1 MTYAEF
7 ESIVMLEN
15 NGKQNPNESYT
26 NNYQKH
32 VACSYGY
39 KLICVMISSVN
50 LLNHIWVKMLF
61 AILLIPI
68 IFHNLKSNDS
78 HLNMLELGK
87 LNFKINVIPNRLERY
102 MSFKIDNKLTFID
115 SFQFLNSSLTSLVKK
130 VESRI

>member
-39 KLICVMISSVN
+39 KLICVMISLVN

-68 IFHNLKSNDS
+68 VFHNLKSNDS

-87 LNFKINVIPNRLERY
+87 LNFKINVIQNRLERY

-115 SFQFLNSSLTSLVKK
+115 SFQFLSSSLTSLVKK

>member
-39 KLICVMISSVN
+39 KLICVMISLVN

-68 IFHNLKSNDS
+68 VFHNLKSNDS

-115 SFQFLNSSLTSLVKK
+115 SFQFLSSSLTSLVKK

>member
-39 KLICVMISSVN
+39 KLICVMISLVN

-61 AILLIPI
+61 AILLISI
-68 IFHNLKSNDS
+68 VFHNLKSNDS

-115 SFQFLNSSLTSLVKK
+115 SFQFLSSSLTSLVKK

>member
-39 KLICVMISSVN
+39 KLICVMISLVN

-68 IFHNLKSNDS
+68 VFHNLKSNDS

-87 LNFKINVIPNRLERY
+87 LNFKINVIPNRLETY

-115 SFQFLNSSLTSLVKK
+115 SFQFLSSSLTSLVKK